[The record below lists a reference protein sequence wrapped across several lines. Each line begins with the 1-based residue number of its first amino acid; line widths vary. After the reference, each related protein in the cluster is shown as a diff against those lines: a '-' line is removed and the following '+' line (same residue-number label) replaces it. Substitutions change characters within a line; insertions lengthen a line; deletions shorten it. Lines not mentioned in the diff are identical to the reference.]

1 MKRNNGRL
9 KMRVERVAA
18 KPLGELMEIFG
29 PRVELPENFGDPGR
43 KRLFSPRTNL
53 LALFVASTRCG

>member
-1 MKRNNGRL
+1 
-9 KMRVERVAA
+9 MRVERVAA